1 MKTIGII
8 PARYASTRFPG
19 KPLAVIYGKSM
30 IQRVYERAESATK
43 LNRIVVATDDE
54 RIFTEVNS
62 FGGNV
67 VMTGPDHISGTD
79 RCYEALSLQ
88 IAEFDAVVNIQGDE
102 PFIHPDQINQV
113 VTLLENGNAE
123 ISTLAFK
130 ILSEEELFNPN
141 TVKVIFTS
149 SGKAIYFSRHPIPF
163 LRNFAQ
169 SEWLNNHVFHKH
181 LGIYGYLADSLKKI
195 TLLSPSQLEKAESLE
210 QLRWLEN
217 GINIAVGTTD
227 IESFG
232 IDTPDDLK
240 KVLKLFA

>member
-8 PARYASTRFPG
+8 PARFASTRFPG
-19 KPLAVIYGKSM
+19 KPLASIHGKSM
-30 IQRVYERAESATK
+30 VQRVYEKAESASK
-43 LNRIVVATDDE
+43 LDRVVVATDDD
-54 RIFTEVNS
+54 RIVTEVKS

-67 VMTGPDHISGTD
+67 VMTRPDHMSGTD
-79 RCYEALSLQ
+79 RCYEALSAQ
-88 IAEFDAVVNIQGDE
+88 ITDFDIVVNIQGDE

-130 ILSEEELFNPN
+130 ILTEVELFNPN
-141 TVKVIFTS
+141 TVKVIFAD
-149 SGKAIYFSRHPIPF
+149 SGRAIYFSRHPIPF

-169 SEWLNNHVFHKH
+169 SQWFSHHKYYKH
-181 LGIYGYLADSLKKI
+181 LGIYGYLTNTLKRI
-195 TLLSPSQLEKAESLE
+195 TQIHPSPLEKAESLE

-217 GINIAVGTTD
+217 GINIAVGITA

-232 IDTPDDLK
+232 IDTPDDLE